1 MRRWSEF
8 IALIS
13 LSTTLFLFL
22 HTRDLALQLDQER
35 RGHEEV
41 ELDSRE
47 IVEDILTPDQYEAK
61 YGKVN
66 RNVGGFF

>member
-1 MRRWSEF
+1 MLRWSEF

-22 HTRDLALQLDQER
+22 QTRDLALQLDQER
-35 RGHEEV
+35 RGHEGEV
-41 ELDSRE
+41 DTRE

-61 YGKVN
+61 YGKV
-66 RNVGGFF
+66 RNVYGFLFH